1 MSNLKAVS
9 NGDASLVALK
19 NEAQIFQKP
28 IQKSTKERYPMTE
41 QTDQKAIERGESAG
55 GISNLNTRASDNL
68 VELFKEIS
76 NLQKLEAAA
85 KNITQ
90 GLQQRIKVLEDEDKQ
105 TTKLE
110 AEKERVYEW
119 FRQWSIE
126 HEIRLSLESCANADA
141 VEIIKSLKRQ
151 LEDAKVKACA
161 LECELQAYKD
171 KCESLDRQ
179 LFRRPSWGPSISLQ
193 DTRPPVPSSLH
204 LHRHE
209 IRHLPPELGLLPTTA
224 ESQGVVGSITAHGQ
238 SPLVNELPVSTPCL
252 GDRTLETS
260 SNSDTDFSQPPMV
273 DKAVTSL
280 ASLGHRVFN
289 PKFSF
294 DPRNSVSQRLRMQY
308 QTKQT

>member
-1 MSNLKAVS
+1 MSNLKAFS
-9 NGDASLVALK
+9 NGDASLVTLK

-28 IQKSTKERYPMTE
+28 IQKSTKERYPKTE
-41 QTDQKAIERGESAG
+41 QTDQKAIGWGESAG
-55 GISNLNTRASDNL
+55 DISNLNTRASTNL
-68 VELFKEIS
+68 VELFKECS
-76 NLQKLEAAA
+76 TLQELEAAA
-85 KNITQ
+85 KNTTQ
-90 GLQQRIKVLEDEDKQ
+90 GLQQRIKLLEDEDEK

-119 FRQWSIE
+119 FRQWCIE

-141 VEIIKSLKRQ
+141 VEMIKSLKRQ
-151 LEDAKVKACA
+151 LEDAKVKVCA

-193 DTRPPVPSSLH
+193 DTRPPVLSSLH

-209 IRHLPPELGLLPTTA
+209 IRHLPPELGLPTTA
-224 ESQGVVGSITAHGQ
+224 KSQGVVGSITAHGQ
-238 SPLVNELPVSTPCL
+238 SPLVNELPASTPCL

-260 SNSDTDFSQPPMV
+260 SNSVTGFSQPPMV
-273 DKAVTSL
+273 DKAVSSL